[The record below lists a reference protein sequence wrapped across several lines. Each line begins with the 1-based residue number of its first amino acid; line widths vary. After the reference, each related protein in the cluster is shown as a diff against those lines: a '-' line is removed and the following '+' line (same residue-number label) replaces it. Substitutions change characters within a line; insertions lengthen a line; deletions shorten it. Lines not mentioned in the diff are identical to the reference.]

1 MKKDILFALALSFA
15 SLSAFAIAPSDMR
28 FHCNNDT
35 LKINELLRKGAECGK
50 NNANELVAFYAKQLL
65 GTPYVA
71 HTLESDREW
80 LTINIDELDCTTF
93 VETLYALTRA
103 TLDMRRSWRDFA
115 RNIESIRYRN
125 GELGDYS
132 SRLHYVSD
140 WILNNSARGIV
151 RDITPDIPGATYMV
165 KTLDYMSTHRD
176 KYPALADSATFEKL
190 KSAEIGYRSHR
201 YPLVKK
207 SAFNSK
213 GAKKMLR
220 NGDIVVFITKTE
232 GLDASHMGIIKII
245 NDEPYLL
252 HASSAAGKV
261 TLETEKISE
270 TLRRSLSTI
279 GVRVVRVLE

>member
-1 MKKDILFALALSFA
+1 M
-15 SLSAFAIAPSDMR
+15 
-28 FHCNNDT
+28 
-35 LKINELLRKGAECGK
+35 
-50 NNANELVAFYAKQLL
+50 
-65 GTPYVA
+65 
-71 HTLESDREW
+71 
-80 LTINIDELDCTTF
+80 
-93 VETLYALTRA
+93 
-103 TLDMRRSWRDFA
+103 
-115 RNIESIRYRN
+115 RYRN
-125 GELGDYS
+125 GEINGYA

-252 HASSAAGKV
+252 HASSAARKV